1 MAKIGRPEI
10 YSEKLALEFLTR
22 VATTSFSIRTIC
34 QEKGMPSVLTIY
46 RWLNNN
52 ETFSK
57 QYARAK
63 EDQADYLA
71 EEMLDIADD
80 GSNDY
85 MTVKMGGKDAR
96 VEDKELT
103 NRSRLRVDTRKWIAS
118 KLKPKK
124 YADRI
129 DNRFVDENGNDKEF
143 SITLNIK

>member
-1 MAKIGRPEI
+1 MAQMGRPEI
-10 YSEKLALEFLTR
+10 YTEELALAFLTR
-22 VATTSFSIRTIC
+22 VATTSFSIKTIC
-34 QEKGMPSVLTIY
+34 EAEGMPSVFTIY
-46 RWLNNN
+46 KWLNNN
-52 ETFSK
+52 PDFSK
-57 QYARAK
+57 AYARAK

-85 MTVKMGGKDAR
+85 MTVKMGGKSVR

-129 DNRFVDENGNDKEF
+129 DNRLVDENGNDKEF